1 MQLNDFIGKTV
12 IHAPTPALQPLF
24 CEAYAAY
31 GRTTDAYWEEYAY
44 WMRKD

>member
-1 MQLNDFIGKTV
+1 MIDGNPFQNGDFV
-12 IHAPTPALQPLF
+12 FEDAALQPLF

-44 WMRKD
+44 RMRKD